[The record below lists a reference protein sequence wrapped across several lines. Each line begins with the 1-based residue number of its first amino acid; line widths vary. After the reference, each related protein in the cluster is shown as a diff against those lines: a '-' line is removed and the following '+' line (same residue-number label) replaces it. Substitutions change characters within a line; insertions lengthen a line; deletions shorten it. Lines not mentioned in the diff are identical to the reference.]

1 MLALTVY
8 DVIHS
13 PDLSIAFKDVLIPYP
28 ELFRKLF
35 RDINMGTCLN
45 VPDLITKLS
54 EILDL
59 SLLDEDRAAEFFD
72 SSIVLFECIQDSLML
87 LFMCLILRQT
97 YDSVRSKIVKVLLD
111 SVLYF
116 AQFCDLSLELLQICA
131 NVLSEIF
138 KLF

>member
-1 MLALTVY
+1 MTVY

-13 PDLSIAFKDVLIPYP
+13 PDLSITLKDVLISHP
-28 ELFRKLF
+28 ELLRKLF

-72 SSIVLFECIQDSLML
+72 SSIVFFERI
-87 LFMCLILRQT
+87 
-97 YDSVRSKIVKVLLD
+97 
-111 SVLYF
+111 
-116 AQFCDLSLELLQICA
+116 
-131 NVLSEIF
+131 
-138 KLF
+138 